1 MNRVRSVTILGIHD
15 GHTAGAAVIR
25 DGRVLAAISE
35 ERLTNEKNYSGVP
48 RRALA
53 EVVRLADLSPDQI
66 DLIAL
71 GCLVRSTAPVQDEQT
86 WRMLLYKRM
95 APLFQSHLASE
106 WLVKGFHRIR
116 KMGELRQI
124 LEELGLGE
132 KEIHF
137 VDHHTTHA
145 ACAFY
150 PRPWDEDTLVLT
162 LDGAGDNLCATI
174 HAGRGLRMER
184 IASTTFYHSPGNNL
198 YSEVTGYLGL
208 KRWEHEYKVMGMAPY
223 GRPEVCQES
232 MRKIVRIHPRRP
244 LEFQNTLG
252 AYSTEVQSKLRSL
265 LAGQR
270 FDNIAAACQKYYED
284 LVTQWVRNAVRE
296 TGIHRIACAGGMFLN
311 VKANKLIRELPEV
324 ESAFFYPAADDG
336 GTPVG
341 AALEVYFRYCERE
354 RIPPKRIPL
363 ADLYY
368 GREFS
373 DGEIEQILTERGWKD
388 RAEYVRDPE
397 ETAADLLARGKILAR
412 FSGRDEWGPRALGN
426 RSILAD
432 PRDLRV
438 IRRINF
444 AIKHRD
450 FWMPFA
456 PSILDE
462 YAGSYLL
469 DAHPAPYM
477 IEAFDTTE
485 KAEEIIAS
493 LHPFDRTARPQTVDD
508 ANPSYRRLL
517 RLFRDRTGVGGVLN
531 TSFNLHGYPVV
542 GSPQTALWTLENSEL
557 DGLMMGGWLV
567 RRTAS
572 Q

>member
-1 MNRVRSVTILGIHD
+1 MRSVTVLGIHD

-35 ERLTNEKNYSGVP
+35 ERMTNIKNYSGVP
-48 RRALA
+48 RLA
-53 EVVRLADLSPDQI
+53 IPEVIRLAGISPDRI

-95 APLFQSHLASE
+95 APLFQSHAVSDLM
-106 WLVKGFHRIR
+106 VKGFHRIR
-116 KMGELRQI
+116 RMSGLREV
-124 LEELGLGE
+124 LENLGLGQ

-137 VDHHTTHA
+137 VDHHTSHA

-150 PRPWDEDTLVLT
+150 QQPWEEDTLVLT

-174 HAGRGLRMER
+174 HIGRGTRMER

-198 YSEVTGYLGL
+198 YSEITGYLGL

-223 GRPEVCQES
+223 GQPDACLGP

-252 AYSTEVQSKLRSL
+252 AYSTEVQAKLQKL

-270 FDNIAAACQKYYED
+270 FDNIAAACQKHFED

-296 TGIHRIACAGGMFLN
+296 TDIHRIACAGGMFLN

-341 AALEVYFRYCERE
+341 AALEVYYRHCERE
-354 RIPPKRIPL
+354 KLSPQRVPL
-363 ADLYY
+363 ENLYY
-368 GREFS
+368 GREYA
-373 DGEIEQILTERGWKD
+373 DAEIESILEEKGWKN
-388 RAEYVRDPE
+388 RAEQVRDPE
-397 ETAADLLARGKILAR
+397 AAVADLLSEGKIIAR

-438 IRRINF
+438 IRKINF

-456 PSILDE
+456 PSILEED
-462 YAGSYLL
+462 GDVYLKE
-469 DAHPAPYM
+469 ARSAPYM
-477 IEAFDTTE
+477 IEAFDTTD
-485 KAEEIIAS
+485 KADDIIAG
-493 LHPFDRTARPQTVDD
+493 LHPFDRTARPQTVGGS
-508 ANPSYRRLL
+508 NPGYRKLL
-517 RLFRDRTGVGGVLN
+517 ELFKSRTGVGGVLN

-542 GSPQTALWTLENSEL
+542 GTPQAALWTLENSEL
-557 DGLMMGGWLV
+557 DGLAIGGWLV
-567 RRTAS
+567 HRKAAG
-572 Q
+572 